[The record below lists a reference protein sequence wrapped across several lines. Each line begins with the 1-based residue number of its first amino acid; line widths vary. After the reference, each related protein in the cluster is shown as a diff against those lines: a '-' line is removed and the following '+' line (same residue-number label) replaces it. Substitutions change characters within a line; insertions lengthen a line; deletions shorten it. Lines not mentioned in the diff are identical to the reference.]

1 MAVPF
6 YRSLYEY
13 FFILI
18 GVKTQDLMYL
28 SMIRKFNER
37 GLEGV
42 YGKVKGQNLFLLCVV
57 HFIDYCVFLFI
68 V

>member
-6 YRSLYEY
+6 YRSLYDF

-28 SMIRKFNER
+28 NMMRKFNER
-37 GLEGV
+37 GLERV
-42 YGKVKGQNLFLLCVV
+42 YGKVKGQILFLLCVV
-57 HFIDYCVFLFI
+57 HFIDYCVFLLI